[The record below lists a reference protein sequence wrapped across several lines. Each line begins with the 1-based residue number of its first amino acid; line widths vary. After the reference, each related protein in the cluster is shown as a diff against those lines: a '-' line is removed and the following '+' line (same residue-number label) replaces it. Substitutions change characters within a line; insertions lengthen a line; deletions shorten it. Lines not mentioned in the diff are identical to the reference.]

1 MFHDALMTAIKRNSQ
16 FVRKN
21 DFDVF
26 ANLFDLLQFS
36 AKLLQKLQYF
46 QFDDANPPNLPLLG
60 VTDINKLK
68 DDSPG
73 GCADGV
79 CIGQTMC
86 DMATDMVV
94 FLRCALDYKN
104 NVKILKNGKQNK
116 GYKRYREVNQI
127 LIFFFSSLLL

>member
-1 MFHDALMTAIKRNSQ
+1 MFHDALMTAIRKNSQ

-21 DFDVF
+21 DFDLF

-46 QFDDANPPNLPLLG
+46 QFDDASPLDPLLLG
-60 VTDINKLK
+60 VKDISKLK
-68 DDSPG
+68 DDSTG
-73 GCADGV
+73 GCTDGV

-94 FLRCALDYKN
+94 FLRCALDYKDN
-104 NVKILKNGKQNK
+104 IKILKNGKQNK
-116 GYKRYREVNQI
+116 GYKRYREVNI
-127 LIFFFSSLLL
+127 IYV